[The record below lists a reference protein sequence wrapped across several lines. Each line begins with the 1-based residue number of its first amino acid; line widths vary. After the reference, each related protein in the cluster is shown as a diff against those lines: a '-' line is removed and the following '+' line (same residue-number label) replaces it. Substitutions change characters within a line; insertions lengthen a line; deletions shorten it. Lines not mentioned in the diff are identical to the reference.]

1 MNFLINQCYLVSI
14 VKPKIFFEFL
24 NLESILKSALNS
36 LYLKIFCHYCLK
48 KVVQKVPQI
57 TWQKQQNSVRKSQKS
72 FDKFK
77 RFQQIM
83 ALASARGKLIGV
95 IGDEVSLKI
104 QKIFSLDLKSSILCY
119 FFRTLALD
127 FFWVELV
134 NWTKIVNPT
143 FLWSIKVSKLEPYFS
158 VKSTLYWSHSVIVE
172 KSSKARSPFLCKNL
186 HFFRQINVFAKEVT
200 K

>member
-1 MNFLINQCYLVSI
+1 M
-14 VKPKIFFEFL
+14 IF
-24 NLESILKSALNS
+24 KSAWNT
-36 LYLKIFCHYCLK
+36 LYQEIFCHFCLK
-48 KVVQKVPQI
+48 KVVQEVPQI

-72 FDKFK
+72 FDNFK
-77 RFQQIM
+77 RFLEIM

-104 QKIFSLDLKSSILCY
+104 QKIFSLDLESFILCY

-143 FLWSIKVSKLEPYFS
+143 FLWSIKVSNLEP
-158 VKSTLYWSHSVIVE
+158 
-172 KSSKARSPFLCKNL
+172 
-186 HFFRQINVFAKEVT
+186 
-200 K
+200 

>member
-1 MNFLINQCYLVSI
+1 MCKSWQFSNFADFSLSKRVCLQFEEWNIKMSQSTFKGIRVMNFLINQCYLVSI

-77 RFQQIM
+77 RFQEIM

-104 QKIFSLDLKSSILCY
+104 QKIFSLDLESYISCY
-119 FFRTLALD
+119 FF
-127 FFWVELV
+127 
-134 NWTKIVNPT
+134 
-143 FLWSIKVSKLEPYFS
+143 
-158 VKSTLYWSHSVIVE
+158 
-172 KSSKARSPFLCKNL
+172 
-186 HFFRQINVFAKEVT
+186 
-200 K
+200 